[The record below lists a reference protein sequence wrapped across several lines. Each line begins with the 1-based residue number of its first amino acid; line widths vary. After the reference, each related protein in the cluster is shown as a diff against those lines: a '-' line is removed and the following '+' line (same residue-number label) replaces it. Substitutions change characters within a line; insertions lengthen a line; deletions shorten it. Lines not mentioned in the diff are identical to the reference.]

1 MRICKLFLTILVI
14 VLLGWIPFS
23 SVRAVPPL
31 PSTFWGIVTING
43 ENVPAGIEVSAWING
58 IQYANTET
66 IIHDGQSKYII
77 DVPGDN
83 PSTPGVI
90 EGGEPGDVITFKV
103 GNLVAP
109 ETATWQSGNY
119 NQHDLTLMGE
129 VQEKY
134 QIFLPM
140 VLK

>member
-1 MRICKLFLTILVI
+1 M
-14 VLLGWIPFS
+14 LLGWIPFS
-23 SVRAVPPL
+23 SVRQYHHCPPL
-31 PSTFWGIVTING
+31 LGNSDNKW

-77 DVPGDN
+77 DVPGDD